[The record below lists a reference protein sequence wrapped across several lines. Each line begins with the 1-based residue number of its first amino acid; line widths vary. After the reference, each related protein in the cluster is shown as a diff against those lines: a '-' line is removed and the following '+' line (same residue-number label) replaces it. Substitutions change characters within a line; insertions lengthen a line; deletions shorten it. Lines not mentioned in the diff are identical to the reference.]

1 MQTYRSTRTMDYA
14 KNRTE
19 FSAEIERQRELLI
32 LELQEKIVPR
42 GLLSKLFYRLA
53 KKPFLWN

>member
-1 MQTYRSTRTMDYA
+1 MDYA

-32 LELQEKIVPR
+32 LELQAAIVPR
-42 GLLSKLFYRLA
+42 GLLSKLFFAIA
-53 KKPFLWN
+53 KKPFFWN